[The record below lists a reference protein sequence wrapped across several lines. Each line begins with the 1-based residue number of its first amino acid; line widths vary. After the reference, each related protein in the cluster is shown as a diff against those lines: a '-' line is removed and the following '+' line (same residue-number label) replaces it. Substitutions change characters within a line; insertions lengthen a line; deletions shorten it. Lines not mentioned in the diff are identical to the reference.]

1 MLLSDPMTELKGIG
15 KKKSDLYKKMNIRT
29 IENLLGHYPRQYVDR
44 TNITSLIECKDQE
57 AATIKV
63 QVESIHIST
72 GYRTKKSPMKI
83 DVQDATG
90 KAEVVFFNAK
100 YLKNM
105 FEEGHSYY
113 FYGVIKKEF
122 GRISLVH
129 PEFTKVNSNSKN
141 PFLGIIPVYGLTE
154 GLIQKEVRMSVKRAL
169 GQVQLG
175 LKETLP
181 KSIVERYGLM
191 TRDEAINN
199 IHYPQDK
206 EHLEKARNRLVF
218 EELFHLQL
226 GLVLI
231 KKDIKLVDKSHSY
244 SNRTKVNEVINE
256 LPFELTNDQQTVL
269 EEIMVDLE
277 SKRVMNRLV
286 QGDVGSGKTVLALL
300 AMYYAHQ
307 NGLQSA
313 LMVPTEILAEQH
325 FTYFNEE
332 LTKRGVKVAL
342 LTSKTKGKPKVIEA
356 LLEGDIDVLIGTH
369 SLIQETVQFKNLG
382 LVITDEQHRF
392 GVRQRGMLSS
402 KGTQADVMIMSATP
416 IPRTLSLILY
426 GDVDVSVIKE
436 LPMGRKAIKTH
447 YVKGSKRE
455 DMYTFILKSIEEGK
469 QAYMVCPL
477 VEESEKLE
485 LKSATELYEELKHKT
500 FKKNQVGLVH
510 GKMKPIEKENVMRD
524 FVEGRIQILIATTV
538 IEVGINVPN
547 ATIMVIED
555 SERFGLAQLHQLRGR
570 VGRGHEQSY
579 CFLLSNK
586 LGKVAQERIKM
597 LVHSNDG
604 FEIANKDLEIRG
616 PGEVLGTRQHGL
628 PELKI
633 ANLLEHMDVLNQAQ
647 DEVRR
652 LVDPDLIKTPDDERF
667 IQRFHDEL
675 II

>member
-1 MLLSDPMTELKGIG
+1 
-15 KKKSDLYKKMNIRT
+15 
-29 IENLLGHYPRQYVDR
+29 
-44 TNITSLIECKDQE
+44 
-57 AATIKV
+57 
-63 QVESIHIST
+63 
-72 GYRTKKSPMKI
+72 
-83 DVQDATG
+83 
-90 KAEVVFFNAK
+90 
-100 YLKNM
+100 
-105 FEEGHSYY
+105 
-113 FYGVIKKEF
+113 
-122 GRISLVH
+122 
-129 PEFTKVNSNSKN
+129 
-141 PFLGIIPVYGLTE
+141 
-154 GLIQKEVRMSVKRAL
+154 
-169 GQVQLG
+169 
-175 LKETLP
+175 
-181 KSIVERYGLM
+181 
-191 TRDEAINN
+191 
-199 IHYPQDK
+199 
-206 EHLEKARNRLVF
+206 
-218 EELFHLQL
+218 
-226 GLVLI
+226 
-231 KKDIKLVDKSHSY
+231 
-244 SNRTKVNEVINE
+244 
-256 LPFELTNDQQTVL
+256 
-269 EEIMVDLE
+269 
-277 SKRVMNRLV
+277 
-286 QGDVGSGKTVLALL
+286 
-300 AMYYAHQ
+300 
-307 NGLQSA
+307 
-313 LMVPTEILAEQH
+313 
-325 FTYFNEE
+325 
-332 LTKRGVKVAL
+332 
-342 LTSKTKGKPKVIEA
+342 
-356 LLEGDIDVLIGTH
+356 
-369 SLIQETVQFKNLG
+369 
-382 LVITDEQHRF
+382 
-392 GVRQRGMLSS
+392 MLSS